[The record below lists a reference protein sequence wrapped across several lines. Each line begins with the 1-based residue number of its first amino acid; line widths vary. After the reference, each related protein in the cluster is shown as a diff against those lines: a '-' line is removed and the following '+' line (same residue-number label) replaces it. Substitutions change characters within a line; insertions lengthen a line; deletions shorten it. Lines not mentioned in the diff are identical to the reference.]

1 MLSHGKIKVDHVI
14 DMDDEPHH
22 SELLSDNKQ
31 SAMYEAQAK
40 QVKRTRNKS
49 VQTNEQRPATPVS
62 LNLEKYMVRE

>member
-31 SAMYEAQAK
+31 SAMYDAPPRS
-40 QVKRTRNKS
+40 VKRTRNQS
-49 VQTNEQRPATPVS
+49 VQTNA
-62 LNLEKYMVRE
+62 